1 MRRRRRLSLVLLTL
15 AASGA
20 GPRPAASAPE
30 SAASLPAAQVRSAEA
45 EERRLANARIAAGAQ
60 LRQTETE
67 AAEAAAQVEAL
78 TARQHEAERRL
89 AERAAELAPLLPL
102 MERLGLFPVE
112 TLLAVPAQPGD
123 ALRGLGV
130 LHGLA
135 RHVAEEAR
143 AYRAETVAAQAAA
156 QAAAASLPRLQ
167 AVQAQQASQAA
178 ALDRQLE
185 AARAG
190 RLHAEDAAAEMAR
203 RAAADAARADNLHSA
218 LVSMAVERARAETR
232 AREDLARADRQRQEA
247 AAAEARRRQEALTRQ
262 AGPGLVEKHDSPA
275 GAWAA
280 GPAAAPANA
289 PVAGQV
295 VRGWGDLTDAGPA
308 SGISIRSPPAAHVLA
323 PCTGRVAYSG
333 PFRSFGVLL
342 ILDCGGGYHFVLSGF
357 EHLAVQVGMAVWNG
371 EPVGVMPGWDP
382 RGGGARPSLY
392 MELRRDGQP
401 VNPAPFLRAHG

>member
-1 MRRRRRLSLVLLTL
+1 MLTL
-15 AASGA
+15 AASGG
-20 GPRPAASAPE
+20 GPRPASSAPE
-30 SAASLPAAQVRSAEA
+30 SAAPPTASQVRTAEA

-60 LRQTETE
+60 LRRIETE

-78 TARQHEAERRL
+78 TARQHEAEQRL

-112 TLLAVPAQPGD
+112 TLLAVPAQPGE
-123 ALRGLGV
+123 AMRGLGV

-135 RHVAEEAR
+135 RHLAEEAR
-143 AYRAETVAAQAAA
+143 AYRAETAAA
-156 QAAAASLPRLQ
+156 QAAVQAVAASLPRLQ
-167 AVQAQQASQAA
+167 AAQAQQASQAA
-178 ALDRQLE
+178 ELDRQLE

-203 RAAADAARADNLHSA
+203 RAAADAARADSLRSA
-218 LVSMAVERARAETR
+218 LVSMAVERARAEAR

-247 AAAEARRRQEALTRQ
+247 AAAEARRRQEALARQ
-262 AGPGLVEKHDSPA
+262 AGPGLVEKQDIPA
-275 GAWAA
+275 AAWAA

-295 VRGWGDLTDAGPA
+295 VRGWGDVTDAGPS

-342 ILDCGGGYHFVLSGF
+342 ILDCGGGYHFVLAGF
-357 EHLAVQVGMAVWNG
+357 ERLAVQVGMAVWNG

-382 RGGGARPSLY
+382 RGGGTRPSLY

>member
-1 MRRRRRLSLVLLTL
+1 MRRPRRLSLFLLTL
-15 AASGA
+15 AASGGGA
-20 GPRPAASAPE
+20 RPASSAPE
-30 SAASLPAAQVRSAEA
+30 SAAPTAAQVRTAEA
-45 EERRLANARIAAGAQ
+45 EERRLANLRIAAGAQ
-60 LRQTETE
+60 LRRTETE

-78 TARQHEAERRL
+78 TARQHEAEQRL

-112 TLLAVPAQPGD
+112 TLLAVPAQPGE
-123 ALRGLGV
+123 AMRGLGI

-135 RHVAEEAR
+135 RHLAEEAR
-143 AYRAETVAAQAAA
+143 AYRAETAAAQEAA

-167 AVQAQQASQAA
+167 AAQEQQANQAA
-178 ALDRQLE
+178 ELDRQLE

-203 RAAADAARADNLHSA
+203 RAAADAARADSLRAA
-218 LVSMAVERARAETR
+218 LVSMAVERARAEAR
-232 AREDLARADRQRQEA
+232 AREDLARADKQRQEA
-247 AAAEARRRQEALTRQ
+247 AATEARRRQEALARQ
-262 AGPGLVEKHDSPA
+262 AGPGLVEKQDIPA
-275 GAWAA
+275 AAWAT
-280 GPAAAPANA
+280 GPAAAPSNA

-295 VRGWGDLTDAGPA
+295 VRGWGDITDAGPS

-357 EHLAVQVGMAVWNG
+357 ERLAVQVGMAVWNG
-371 EPVGVMPGWDP
+371 EPVGVMPAWDP
-382 RGGGARPSLY
+382 RGGGTRPSLY